1 MKLETLIV
9 GIDGWEPYTL
19 PLINSIQRYEPEVQI
34 VVVDNASQMPY
45 PETEGITLV
54 RTERLCYAAAINR
67 AAREAPD
74 ADWLMILSN
83 DVAVEGPF
91 AQLVASLPECVA
103 GPQDYRIGDW
113 HFIVGW
119 CVCVPRR
126 TFDALH
132 GWDENF
138 VVSSWEDV
146 DFSFRAQQRGLP
158 LVVVDLPLR
167 HLDARQRFSLPEFDG
182 THERN
187 RAYFERKH
195 GYR

>member
-1 MKLETLIV
+1 MKVAVLIV
-9 GIDGWEPYTL
+9 GIDGWETYTL
-19 PLINSIQRYEPEVQI
+19 PLVKSLKRYEPEMQI
-34 VVVDNASQMPY
+34 VVVDNASQTAY
-45 PETEGITLV
+45 PKVKGITLV

-67 AAREAPD
+67 AAQEAQD
-74 ADWLMILSN
+74 ADWLAILSN
-83 DVAVEGPF
+83 DVIVEGHF
-91 AQLVASLPECVA
+91 AQRVESLPECVA

-126 TFDALH
+126 VFDTLQ
-132 GWDENF
+132 GWDGNF
-138 VVSSWEDV
+138 VVSSWEDA
-146 DFSFRAQQRGLP
+146 DFSFRAQAMGIP
-158 LVVVDLPLR
+158 LAVIDVPLR
-167 HLDARQRFSLPEFDG
+167 HLDARQRFSLPEFNG